1 MRSIL
6 RMPELRMEL
15 RQSLSSKVLMLL
27 SKLMELYKPSAP
39 GGVGA
44 SCSSLARP
52 NTPALGMMR

>member
-1 MRSIL
+1 
-6 RMPELRMEL
+6 MPELRMDL